1 MICLLQ
7 FYQFFIIK
15 RIKMKNKVLPNR
27 LSFLFAIF
35 ISLLIIMNLM
45 GGKITTLFGVSV
57 SVAIFLV
64 PLTFLI
70 TDIVSEVY
78 GREVSQKLVYM
89 GMIVIFLTMLI
100 TKFFIYLSP
109 NQRYTFNTEYA
120 QIFGSSLR
128 MMLASLLAF
137 GLSQLND
144 VFVFH
149 YLKKKSRG
157 EKLWLR
163 NNVSTIISQAI
174 DTIVFMLVA
183 FWGISPKFD
192 LYFVLIGLGL
202 PYYLFKVL
210 FALLDT
216 PFVYLG
222 VKWLEKNKE

>member
-1 MICLLQ
+1 
-7 FYQFFIIK
+7 
-15 RIKMKNKVLPNR
+15 
-27 LSFLFAIF
+27 
-35 ISLLIIMNLM
+35 M

>member
-1 MICLLQ
+1 
-7 FYQFFIIK
+7 
-15 RIKMKNKVLPNR
+15 MKTKILPNR
-27 LSFLFAIF
+27 LAFLFAMF
-35 ISLLIIMNLM
+35 IGLLIMMNLL
-45 GGKITTLFGVSV
+45 GGKITTLLGISV

-78 GREVSQKLVYM
+78 GREISQKFVYL
-89 GMIVIFLTMLI
+89 GMIVIFITMLI
-100 TKFFIYLSP
+100 TQFFIYLPP
-109 NQRYTFNTEYA
+109 NARYAFNTEYS

-149 YLKKKSRG
+149 YLKKKTRG
-157 EKLWLR
+157 KMLWLR
-163 NNVSTIISQAI
+163 NNVSTMISQAI
-174 DTIVFMLVA
+174 DTTVFMLVA

-202 PYYLFKVL
+202 PYYLFKIV
-210 FALLDT
+210 FAILDT
-216 PFVYLG
+216 PLVYLG
-222 VKWLEKNKE
+222 VKWLEKDKQ